1 MFDQEKENWF
11 KAEMDRL
18 VQEHKKLDDNFNA
31 HHTEWS
37 FEGFENNLDKRTEII
52 KRMSQLDTDHKQ
64 FLLDQLD
71 KAGVETIQK
80 IINYIFGIR
89 A

>member
-11 KAEMDRL
+11 RSEMDRL
-18 VQEHKKLDDNFNA
+18 SKENQKLDDDFNA
-31 HHTEWS
+31 HYKEWS
-37 FEGFENNLDKRTEII
+37 SEEIKDNLDKRLKLIE
-52 KRMSQLDTDHKQ
+52 RASQLDTDHKQ

-71 KAGVETIQK
+71 KAGVDTIQK
-80 IINYIFGIR
+80 IINLVFGIR